1 MLSFNGKRLG
11 RIRLPRQLNMDP
23 ELIELIARRAERHL
37 RPIGMEIIHL
47 LMTGLCAD
55 PEEDVTEHFRI
66 HALMSAPPRTVPHT
80 QSRKEKI
87 AC

>member
-1 MLSFNGKRLG
+1 MISLNGKRLG

-23 ELIELIARRAERHL
+23 ELIDVIASRAERHL
-37 RPIGMEIIHL
+37 RPVGMEIIHL

-55 PEEDVTEHFRI
+55 AEEDVHEQFRI
-66 HALMSAPPRTVPHT
+66 HALMTAQPRTVPHT
-80 QSRKEKI
+80 HARKDKI